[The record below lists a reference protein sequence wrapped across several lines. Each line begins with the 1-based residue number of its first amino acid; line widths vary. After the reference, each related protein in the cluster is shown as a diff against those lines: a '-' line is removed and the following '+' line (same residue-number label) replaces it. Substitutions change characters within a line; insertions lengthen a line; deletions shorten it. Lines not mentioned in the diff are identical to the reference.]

1 MFGKTQTARVGN
13 TDAVSLV
20 RFLISVISTD
30 GTKPDRRFC
39 SGDIARLQFGVPV
52 LIFTRQVDFTVE
64 AAPVVCRFVK
74 RRLFQPQEGEM
85 SEQTAIRKSSD
96 EQIDAA
102 VKFVQKLGGIEQAK
116 RALDELK
123 KLRKTG

>member
-1 MFGKTQTARVGN
+1 
-13 TDAVSLV
+13 
-20 RFLISVISTD
+20 
-30 GTKPDRRFC
+30 
-39 SGDIARLQFGVPV
+39 
-52 LIFTRQVDFTVE
+52 
-64 AAPVVCRFVK
+64 
-74 RRLFQPQEGEM
+74 M